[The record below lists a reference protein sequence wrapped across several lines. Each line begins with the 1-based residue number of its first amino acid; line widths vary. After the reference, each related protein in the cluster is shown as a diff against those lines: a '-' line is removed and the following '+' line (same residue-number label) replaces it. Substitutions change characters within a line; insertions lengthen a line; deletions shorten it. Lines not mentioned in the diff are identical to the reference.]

1 MKGERFGHILEKE
14 VYEAVC
20 SGEVV
25 EEYPKDAPYPS
36 ALILGRTQI
45 NRPLHIVCAYN
56 QEEDLVIIVTVYHPD
71 PNLWVDYRRRK
82 E

>member
-1 MKGERFGHILEKE
+1 MKGEKFGHILEKE

-25 EEYPKDAPYPS
+25 EVYLEDVPYPS
-36 ALILGRTQI
+36 VLILGRTET
-45 NRPLHIVCAYN
+45 NRPLHIVSAYS
-56 QEEDLVIIVTVYHPD
+56 QEEDLVIVVTVYHPD
-71 PNLWVDYRRRK
+71 PDLWIDYRRRK